1 MAKTWLDAVSLTV
14 LIVGLSRSTC
24 VCAGDAEAFP
34 DQKYIPFKIL
44 GQVALVAESTC
55 ADKGYTVSVTV
66 VDRDGVKRVALV
78 GDNATPVSTSA
89 SYRKAYTAAN
99 AGITSAA
106 FGRLVDTP
114 GIGPVLGLDPLLIT
128 FGGGVPIKLGDR
140 VVGGIGVAGAPSA
153 EADEACALAGLAQL
167 TRQPM

>member
-1 MAKTWLDAVSLTV
+1 MAPDPWLVVQPLRERLTAHPP
-14 LIVGLSRSTC
+14 
-24 VCAGDAEAFP
+24 AGTQLVEAE
-34 DQKYIPFKIL
+34 L
-44 GQVALVAESTC
+44 RGQPGPRLALV
-55 ADKGYTVSVTV
+55 
-66 VDRDGVKRVALV
+66 DRAGVKRVALV
-78 GDNATPVSTSA
+78 GDNAAPVSTSA

-106 FGRLVDTP
+106 FGRLVETP
-114 GIGPVLGLDPLLIT
+114 GIGPVLGLDPSLIT

-167 TRQPM
+167 TRQPK